1 MITLDKFPEQTST
14 LRFVE
19 YEIFDKNGKK
29 LKLPREYVFS
39 FECFFK
45 RHTPSVYG
53 SLLYIDRLDLTKQLD
68 IKTSSVRVYYIDL
81 FNKMFFRTFKIINT
95 QEIKSPN
102 DLKMYEFFLRDDFSY
117 YLDNLFI
124 SKSFTNSRSSALNQ
138 IVTENNLKALLA
150 VTKLKFETE
159 DDGIK
164 GNLVM
169 NKNLSVLDFFE
180 KEFHRIGYSFYQDKS
195 GVYVKKKENLFP
207 GKVPEIKDPFSQ
219 RITNQLYKNKI
230 YELITVPADKAA
242 IDEQPKQ
249 KSYYY
254 DIEKREMV
262 SIDVNIN
269 TLQKD
274 IQMNKGNEDIQETV
288 GYKAKFQ
295 NRYDDA
301 QQKTDILEQ
310 FLKLSTSKIV
320 VNGYIEN
327 DINKVVELEILGDK
341 GNTKSHLAGDI
352 VSSGKYI
359 ILSST
364 DKIIGDKM
372 MQLLEVGR
380 SDTGKV
386 S

>member
-1 MITLDKFPEQTST
+1 
-14 LRFVE
+14 
-19 YEIFDKNGKK
+19 
-29 LKLPREYVFS
+29 
-39 FECFFK
+39 
-45 RHTPSVYG
+45 
-53 SLLYIDRLDLTKQLD
+53 
-68 IKTSSVRVYYIDL
+68 
-81 FNKMFFRTFKIINT
+81 MFFRTFKIINT

-138 IVTENNLKALLA
+138 IVTENNLKILLT

-164 GNLVM
+164 GNLVI

-230 YELITVPADKAA
+230 YELITVPANKAA

-386 S
+386 N